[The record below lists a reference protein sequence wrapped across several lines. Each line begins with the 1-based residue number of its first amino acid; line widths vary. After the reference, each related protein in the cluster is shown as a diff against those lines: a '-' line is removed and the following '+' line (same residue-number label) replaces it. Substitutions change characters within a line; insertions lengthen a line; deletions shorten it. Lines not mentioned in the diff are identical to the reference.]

1 MASGVV
7 RLTPETIAF
16 GVCVVALGSA
26 AAPPATPE
34 LASAEVSYAWPTCI
48 PHNMGM
54 CRHPK
59 SCQEPQG
66 LAAHLSCS
74 LQHSG
79 NTPFFFFFSTE
90 SVPQIKC
97 PDFLLVHCAKETQP
111 GSVNEA
117 APKCRSM
124 GAFPWCFMVED
135 RLLWGRRPWVFVC
148 FHE

>member
-1 MASGVV
+1 MHGQPAYPTTWGCADIPNPARNRRVWLPIYPAHYS
-7 RLTPETIAF
+7 TQET
-16 GVCVVALGSA
+16 L
-26 AAPPATPE
+26 
-34 LASAEVSYAWPTCI
+34 L
-48 PHNMGM
+48 
-54 CRHPK
+54 
-59 SCQEPQG
+59 
-66 LAAHLSCS
+66 
-74 LQHSG
+74 
-79 NTPFFFFFSTE
+79 FFFFFSTE

-148 FHE
+148 FHEYSEFNLRIHGSGVPVSANTSPAPAPLGVFRD